1 MFLFD
6 SFLVYV
12 NLLLLVAVTFYL
24 LKLIQYLSDG
34 TFPFTAQVL
43 SYGLLMFT
51 AGFSSLVMIRS
62 LLEI

>member
-12 NLLLLVAVTFYL
+12 NLLLLVSVTFYL

-34 TFPFTAQVL
+34 IFPFTAQVL

-51 AGFSSLVMIRS
+51 GGFSSLVMLRS
-62 LLEI
+62 LLGV